1 MYARYV
7 PPARDKASSAE
18 APQSAATPST
28 GATAPQ
34 AQAPY
39 ARYTPSLHKAQSTTA
54 ALVATPQPR
63 KIVFNYDGDGPAAT
77 PALKPK
83 PTPSNSNVVGGE
95 EHEPR
100 RKKAKHRAEP
110 DETSDKAPNGAESK
124 IKPAVGGARDGGE
137 ETSKPKEKKKRKS
150 EPKDHTVQI
159 EEDARSPKSE
169 KRERKNK
176 KERAKLADQGDGN
189 GDVRMQD
196 QPDVEAYE
204 AGTDPVES
212 RHKSVLKKR
221 ELALRR
227 ALNAPV
233 EADEPDGPLAHL
245 EHDGSGVHGLE
256 PLPQPAPAV
265 LDTSEPTYDTLP
277 PWLGNPIHVSQS
289 TRADWTTL
297 GLKPEL
303 GISTEIASFLGS
315 KGYEKAFAVQTAV
328 IPRLLPTPARQGD
341 LVISAATGSG
351 KTLAYVLPMI
361 RDVSLG
367 SVTKLRALIVVP
379 TRELVRQVH
388 EVCTICAAAYARQP
402 GRKAVKIGTAVGNQV
417 FRREQESLVD
427 EELRYDP
434 RGYQSLVEARKWE
447 NLRKRELEDPE
458 FDLLDLVDKPLPLV
472 NHVVDVIFKV
482 DVLICTPGRLVE
494 HIGRTP
500 GFDLSYVRWLIVDEA
515 DKLLEQSYQQWL
527 DVVMEKLA
535 VEFPGA
541 RDFPLQNKSGVR
553 KVILSATMTRNISLL
568 SKLRLRRPELI
579 VLEGGEINSA
589 PAESSPYELALPELL
604 QESAIKIRDP
614 EQKPMYLID
623 LLASEHMRSSAR
635 PAQPRKTPRA
645 KADEETSDKSDN
657 ESDDSDSSDP
667 SSSGSESD
675 ASDTSS
681 SGSDS
686 GSDLSPADD
695 AMDTVLIFTK
705 SNETAVRLS
714 RLLEI
719 MAPSR
724 LASRIGTLTS
734 TTRTS
739 ERKKVLRAFHSAK
752 LRVLVAS
759 DLVARGLDLPNLDH
773 VVNYDMPPSVRA
785 YVHRVGRTARAG
797 RPGRA
802 WTFFTKTEA
811 GWFFA
816 EVAGQQAGKRSGD
829 AGGST
834 GPSIARSR
842 RVETVKVTAR
852 RSAEDM
858 EGGVRGDFSEVR
870 ITEYE
875 KALEALGKEAKEL
888 REK

>member
-7 PPARDKASSAE
+7 PPARDNGSSSG
-18 APQSAATPST
+18 AP
-28 GATAPQ
+28 
-34 AQAPY
+34 APY
-39 ARYTPSLHKAQSTTA
+39 ARYNPSLAKPQPATA
-54 ALVATPQPR
+54 PSVATPQPR
-63 KIVFNYDGDGPAAT
+63 KIVFNYDDDGGPTAAPA
-77 PALKPK
+77 PK
-83 PTPSNSNVVGGE
+83 PTPTSNPGGGE
-95 EHEPR
+95 DDKPR
-100 RKKAKHRAEP
+100 RKKAKHRAAP
-110 DETSDKAPNGAESK
+110 DESSDQSHKTTKSK
-124 IKPAVGGARDGGE
+124 IKPAVEAAKDETE
-137 ETSKPKEKKKRKS
+137 EILKPKVKRRKRKS
-150 EPKDHTVQI
+150 ELENHATKI
-159 EEDARSPKSE
+159 REDAIPAKSE
-169 KRERKNK
+169 KREK
-176 KERAKLADQGDGN
+176 KKKDKIKLADQGDGD
-189 GDVRMQD
+189 GDVKMRD
-196 QPDVEAYE
+196 QPDLEEDE
-204 AGTDPVES
+204 AGTDPIES
-212 RHKSVLKKR
+212 RHKSVLKKK
-221 ELALRR
+221 ELSLRR
-227 ALNAPV
+227 ALKAPV
-233 EADEPDGPLAHL
+233 EAEEPDGPLAHL

-289 TRADWTTL
+289 TRADWVAL

-303 GISTEIASFLGS
+303 GISTEIASFLAS

-361 RDVSLG
+361 RDVSLS

-388 EVCTICAAAYARQP
+388 EVCTTCAAAYARQP
-402 GRKAVKIGTAVGNQV
+402 GRKSVKIGTAVGNQT
-417 FRREQESLVD
+417 FKKEQEGLVD

-434 RGYQSLVEARKWE
+434 RGYQALVQARKWE
-447 NLRKRELEDPE
+447 NLRQRELEDLE

-472 NHVVDVIFKV
+472 NHVVDLISKV

-500 GFDLSYVRWLIVDEA
+500 GFDLSYVRWLVVDEA

-527 DVVMEKLA
+527 DLVMEKLS

-541 RDFPLQNKSGVR
+541 RDFPLQNKSGIR
-553 KVILSATMTRNISLL
+553 KVILSATMTRNVSLL

-579 VLEGGEINSA
+579 VLEGGEINGA

-623 LLASEHMRSSAR
+623 LLTSEHMRSGGRQSQVGKQSR
-635 PAQPRKTPRA
+635 TKT
-645 KADEETSDKSDN
+645 DEEMSDESNDD
-657 ESDDSDSSDP
+657 SDDSDSSD
-667 SSSGSESD
+667 
-675 ASDTSS
+675 TSS
-681 SGSDS
+681 SVSDS
-686 GSDLSPADD
+686 DSDLAAGGG
-695 AMDTVLIFTK
+695 AMDTALIFTK
-705 SNETAVRLS
+705 SNETALRLS

-739 ERKKVLRAFHSAK
+739 ERKKVLRAFHSGK

-816 EVAGQQAGKRSGD
+816 EIAGQQAGKRNGD
-829 AGGST
+829 AGGSS
-834 GPSIARSR
+834 GPSIARSK

-858 EGGVRGDFSEVR
+858 EGGVRGDFSERRV
-870 ITEYE
+870 TEYE
-875 KALEALGKEAKEL
+875 KALEALGREAKEL